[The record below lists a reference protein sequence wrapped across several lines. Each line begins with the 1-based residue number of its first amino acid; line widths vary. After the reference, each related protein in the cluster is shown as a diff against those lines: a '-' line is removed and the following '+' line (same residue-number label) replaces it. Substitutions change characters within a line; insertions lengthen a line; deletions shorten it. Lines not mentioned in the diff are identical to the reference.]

1 MVSRFWPLHQSLA
14 YIPEVCC
21 FISCPTSQALSD
33 SQVKYLQTVTAGAFH
48 LIVPYQ
54 MASGLGS
61 VRLAEDIELDLL
73 QSAVATAFSNSAF
86 FSQTPRRPVIFH
98 TQYTKFDDAHKAASK
113 RSAVTH
119 SRLLGSK
126 PTEREIKEM
135 MELFGLLPKPRGGFT
150 FKEGL
155 LVPGTDGKIVGT
167 QGPRGTIIYT
177 QDTSRPGS

>member
-1 MVSRFWPLHQSLA
+1 M
-14 YIPEVCC
+14 CC
-21 FISCPTSQALSD
+21 FISCPSSPALSN
-33 SQVKYLQTVTAGAFH
+33 SQIQFLQTVTAGAFH
-48 LIVPYQ
+48 LSVPYQ
-54 MASGLGS
+54 IASGLGT
-61 VRLAEDIELDLL
+61 VRLTDQMKVSLL
-73 QSAVATAFSNSAF
+73 ESAVATAFSNSVF
-86 FSQTPRRPVIFH
+86 DSQFPERPIIFH
-98 TQYTKFDDAHKAASK
+98 TQYTKFDDAHRAASK

-126 PTEREIKEM
+126 PTEREVTDM